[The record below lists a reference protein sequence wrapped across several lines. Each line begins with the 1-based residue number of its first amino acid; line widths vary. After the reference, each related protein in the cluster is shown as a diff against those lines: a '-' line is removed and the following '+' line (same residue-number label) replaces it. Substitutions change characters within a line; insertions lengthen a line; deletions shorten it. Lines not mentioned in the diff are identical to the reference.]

1 MILVGNI
8 CHNSIFKKSR
18 LIGTFLFSLLFYSCA
33 DNTNT
38 NGRKSLEKDESSR
51 KNSSENNFYTIEG
64 FAQGTTY
71 QIKYEASHDL
81 KIKREIDSLL
91 QDFDWHLST
100 YLDSSLIS
108 DFNNADVHFYCQIVS
123 SIIANCFLES
133 RKIYEVTDGAF
144 NPAVYPLVDFW
155 GFYDMANKEHQPTRE
170 EIDSVLKF
178 IVFDSTA
185 IQLVQNKWIDTD
197 ELSVN
202 ELCKVDARLKLDF
215 NAIAQGFSVDLIGL
229 FLKSWGVENY
239 MVELGGEVKCR
250 GVNAYGNLWKIGID
264 RPSDG
269 ASVANRV
276 LNAAVLVDNK
286 GLATS
291 GNYRKFYEL
300 NGIKYA
306 HTIDPRTGMPVS
318 HSLLSTT
325 VVSDKASVSDA
336 YATAFMVLGVEET
349 KLFLEKHEELDL
361 DVYLIYA
368 NANGEFITWINS
380 GMKAI
385 IEEF

>member
-155 GFYDMANKEHQPTRE
+155 GFYDMANKAHQPTRE

-197 ELSVN
+197 ELSAN

-368 NANGEFITWINS
+368 NANGEFITWMNS

>member
-1 MILVGNI
+1 MILVGNT

-197 ELSVN
+197 ELSAN

-368 NANGEFITWINS
+368 NANGEFITWMNS

>member
-1 MILVGNI
+1 M
-8 CHNSIFKKSR
+8 
-18 LIGTFLFSLLFYSCA
+18 FSLLFYSCT

-368 NANGEFITWINS
+368 NANGEFITWMNS

>member
-1 MILVGNI
+1 MILVVNT

-18 LIGTFLFSLLFYSCA
+18 LIGTFLFSLLFYSCT

-368 NANGEFITWINS
+368 NANGEFITWMNS

>member
-1 MILVGNI
+1 MILVGNT

-155 GFYDMANKEHQPTRE
+155 GFYDMANKAHQPTRE

-197 ELSVN
+197 ELSAN

-368 NANGEFITWINS
+368 NANGEFITWMNS

>member
-155 GFYDMANKEHQPTRE
+155 GFYDMANKAHQPTRE
-170 EIDSVLKF
+170 EIDSILKF
-178 IVFDSTA
+178 IVFDSTT

-197 ELSVN
+197 ELSAN

-368 NANGEFITWINS
+368 NANGEFITWMNS

>member
-1 MILVGNI
+1 MILVGNT

-155 GFYDMANKEHQPTRE
+155 GFYDMANKAHQPTRE
-170 EIDSVLKF
+170 EIDSILKF
-178 IVFDSTA
+178 IVFDSTT
-185 IQLVQNKWIDTD
+185 IKLVQNKWIDTD
-197 ELSVN
+197 ELSAN

-368 NANGEFITWINS
+368 NANGEFITWMNS